1 MDRILGFRLDAA
13 PQKVCLESKVGRIKK
28 DIINS
33 AVTAFHRSL
42 SKYLIAQDSDTPGTP
57 TLTKHN
63 RTLARLGNLL
73 YLQTTSTIKVN
84 WFFSVPCIE

>member
-13 PQKVCLESKVGRIKK
+13 PQKVCLESKVDRIKK
-28 DIINS
+28 DLINS

-42 SKYLIAQDSDTPGTP
+42 SEYLTAQDTPGTP

-63 RTLARLGNLL
+63 RALARLGNLL
-73 YLQTTSTIKVN
+73 YLQPPSTIKVN
-84 WFFSVPCIE
+84 WVFSVPCIE